1 MFKSLVLASLTVP
14 AVLAWG
20 PDGHATV
27 ADAGNKFFNDNAN
40 KAVAEILGE
49 GVRMADFASWP
60 DRVLHGPDRSEWEW
74 SAGLHFADVEQ
85 CHFVYSRDCK
95 DDYCVAGGIK
105 NYTRQ
110 VADTSLPLEQRQ
122 VALKF
127 LMHFMGDIHQPLHV
141 GRHSDYGGNTI
152 KVDMKFANYEHG
164 ALHKAWDEKMIDQ
177 LEGSQYDGDYVQQ
190 DANYSTPLADRDMF
204 WGITVSDILEE
215 LSEGGAFHDKIPMWI
230 ADCETNGLDECVNTM
245 AEESALIACGD
256 SYRHVN
262 GDEIESGDVL
272 PMEYYD
278 DRIQV
283 VEEQLAKGGVRFA
296 WIMNHVFPQDTTVT
310 TTTDATTKTV
320 STTTTA
326 SVNCAE
332 ADAQCALSYPGSYCK
347 YWLTDPVCFGT
358 ETSCSC

>member
-1 MFKSLVLASLTVP
+1 MFNKVFIAALTVP

-60 DRVLHGPDRSEWEW
+60 DRALHGPDRSEWKW
-74 SAGLHFADVEQ
+74 SSGLHYADADDN
-85 CHFVYSRDCK
+85 CKFIYSRDCK
-95 DDYCVAGGIK
+95 NDYCVAGGIK

-141 GRHSDYGGNTI
+141 GRRSDYGGNTI

-215 LSEGGAFHDKIPMWI
+215 LSEGGAFHDKIPEWL
-230 ADCETNGLDECVNTM
+230 ADCEANGLDECVNTM
-245 AEESALIACGD
+245 VSETGAVACSD
-256 SYRHVN
+256 AYRHVD
-262 GDEIESGDVL
+262 GEEVVKGDVL
-272 PMEYYD
+272 PMEYYNN
-278 DRIQV
+278 RIEIV
-283 VEEQLAKGGVRFA
+283 KEQLAKGAVRFA
-296 WIMNHVFPQDTTVT
+296 WVMNNAFPEDPTVT
-310 TTTDATTKTV
+310 TKPA
-320 STTTTA
+320 A
-326 SVNCAE
+326 VNCFD
-332 ADAQCALSYPGSYCK
+332 ADKKCDLAYPGSYCK
-347 YWLTDPVCFGT
+347 YWQTVPVCFG
-358 ETSCSC
+358 SNVPCSC